1 MTAVVAWLCIVVPV
15 GWLLGRQV
23 VRVHRE
29 ITASQEATERGLRAE
44 AERRRRER
52 AA

>member
-1 MTAVVAWLCIVVPV
+1 VTAVAVWLCIGAPV
-15 GWLLGRQV
+15 GWLLGRLV

-44 AERRRRER
+44 AERRRREAQR
-52 AA
+52 